1 MQDVEIRD
9 LVLKHEHSIETLA
22 TSISRMAD
30 SSTITNRKLDD
41 VLEVIAKQNVLAEK
55 MANIDVQ
62 TREGFDRLYTK
73 HREYDEMHANK
84 GCTVLQILE
93 EKEKTNHAK
102 MLNDIKHL
110 TDEVQNIVE
119 TQERGV
125 APETLKNLLTY
136 GALALVSIGTW
147 IVLQIAFLDKE
158 ISSMDAKQTEIIK
171 NLSDKVQEMS
181 KITEASNIRINIVES
196 KLKISKQ
203 ND

>member
-1 MQDVEIRD
+1 
-9 LVLKHEHSIETLA
+9 
-22 TSISRMAD
+22 
-30 SSTITNRKLDD
+30 
-41 VLEVIAKQNVLAEK
+41 

-136 GALALVSIGTW
+136 
-147 IVLQIAFLDKE
+147 
-158 ISSMDAKQTEIIK
+158 IK
-171 NLSDKVQEMS
+171 
-181 KITEASNIRINIVES
+181 SNIYYFWSNDGEQAIMIN
-196 KLKISKQ
+196 L
-203 ND
+203 